1 MENLIGWHKLICFLN
16 VLVVAV
22 ALVLGIGTVGAAALV
37 PFKPQHST
45 GFCQLFVRSNG
56 YTCTEVVV
64 CVS

>member
-1 MENLIGWHKLICFLN
+1 MENLTGWYKLLCFLN

-22 ALVLGIGTVGAAALV
+22 LGFGTVGAAALV

-45 GFCQLFVRSNG
+45 GYCQLFVRSNG

-64 CVS
+64 WVS